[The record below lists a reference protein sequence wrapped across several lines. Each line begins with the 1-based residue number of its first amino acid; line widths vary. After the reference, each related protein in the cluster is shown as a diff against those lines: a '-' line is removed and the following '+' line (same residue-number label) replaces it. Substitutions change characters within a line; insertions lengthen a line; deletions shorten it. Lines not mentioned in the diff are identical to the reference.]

1 VPTGRIAIVGTLVV
15 AFGLGL
21 YSFVAIRSTAGRR
34 GALVD
39 EVAALMPAIAGAR
52 VIDPWQ
58 PATYADDVRAMY
70 CLDDADPETGAG
82 RALNALLA
90 AGWSRTE
97 MQRDRA
103 ADTVVLT
110 MTGPL
115 RLRLGLAR
123 GTRPDCDGAKRQ
135 VTLAIDGTR

>member
-1 VPTGRIAIVGTLVV
+1 VPTGRIAVVETLVV

-34 GALVD
+34 VALVD
-39 EVAALMPAIAGAR
+39 EMAEHMPAIVGAR
-52 VIDPWQ
+52 VLDAWQ
-58 PATYADDVRAMY
+58 PAIYADDVRAMY
-70 CLDDADPETGAG
+70 CLDDTDPQTGAG

-97 MQRDRA
+97 MQRDPV